1 MKLLKIQEAVVAA
14 LGEVEWIAQRGIP
27 VVAEDKGDVKKNLDA
42 ALLNAKRGILV
53 QTPGLRVTSNA
64 SKVMVGVASVVVQT
78 IERVLVGRDGA
89 GGATAQDMAEVVAW
103 NLNLLPVEG
112 VGVLVVKNISSEML
126 KDDTLAY
133 AVALDVQTTLG
144 DPLDNGKEEAV

>member
-1 MKLLKIQEAVVAA
+1 MKFLKIQEAVVAA
-14 LGEVEWIAQRGIP
+14 LGAVEWIAQRGIP

-78 IERVLVGRDGA
+78 IERVLVGRSGA

-126 KDDTLAY
+126 GTDTLAY

>member
-14 LGEVEWIAQRGIP
+14 LGAVEWIAQRGIP

-64 SKVMVGVASVVVQT
+64 SKVMVGVASVVVQA

-112 VGVLVVKNISSEML
+112 VGVLVVKNITSEML
-126 KDDTLAY
+126 KDGTLAY